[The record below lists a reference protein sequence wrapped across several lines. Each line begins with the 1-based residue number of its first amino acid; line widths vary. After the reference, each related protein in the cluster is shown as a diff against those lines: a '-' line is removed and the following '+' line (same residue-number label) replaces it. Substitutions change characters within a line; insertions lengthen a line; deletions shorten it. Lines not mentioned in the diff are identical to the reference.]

1 MYMVKYIIY
10 CMSLSIKVSIPH
22 FFDWID
28 FSILH
33 HFSLSVIFISVF
45 WALTLRMSS
54 EDCRMAEALHWAHP
68 APGGGWSP
76 GTGAGAPCI
85 ADTWAESQEPR
96 NPGPEW
102 RDGSFKVRTPDV
114 SLAASLTYPR
124 SRCSEE
130 QLSFS
135 QIIKTNILLLTSWPL
150 IMYKKQ
156 ICFSPIMI
164 AQDQTGPL
172 WQTKSWSDNVMGS
185 T

>member
-1 MYMVKYIIY
+1 MFVGVTWNRKIYIVCLYQSRSQYLTSFIELI
-10 CMSLSIKVSIPH
+10 SL
-22 FFDWID
+22 
-28 FSILH
+28 FSITFLYIFFI
-33 HFSLSVIFISVF
+33 FSLSVF

-150 IMYKKQ
+150 IMYKKNKYV
-156 ICFSPIMI
+156 FPR
-164 AQDQTGPL
+164 
-172 WQTKSWSDNVMGS
+172 SW
-185 T
+185 